1 MIDLEWRMKMG
12 KSYQFYCKECELNMI
27 LYEGIKCK
35 SDNTSINHYC
45 FNCNKISYHDS
56 CLDCGDKL
64 HYSIEIPKKKRKMS
78 TSYDQP
84 IEIKLECPSC
94 NSKETILTKIGEWLR

>member
-12 KSYQFYCKECELNMI
+12 KSYQFYCRECELDMI
-27 LYEGIKCK
+27 LYEGIKYK
-35 SDNTSINHYC
+35 PDNASINHYC
-45 FNCNKISYHDS
+45 FNCNKISYHDA

-64 HYSIEIPKKKRKMS
+64 NYSIEIPKMKRKMS

-84 IEIKLECPSC
+84 IEIKLECPGC
-94 NSKETILTKIGEWLR
+94 NSNETILTKIGEWVR